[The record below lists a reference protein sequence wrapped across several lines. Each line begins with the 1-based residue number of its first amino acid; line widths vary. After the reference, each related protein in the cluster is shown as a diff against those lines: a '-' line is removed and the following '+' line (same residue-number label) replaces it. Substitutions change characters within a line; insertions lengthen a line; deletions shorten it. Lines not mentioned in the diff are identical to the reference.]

1 MHQSIQITPELSRKV
16 YKSIRNKNPAEETDQ
31 KGERIQEQKLQKH
44 PAEIAAAGMNGD
56 FS

>member
-16 YKSIRNKNPAEETDQ
+16 SKSIRNKNPAKETDQ
-31 KGERIQEQKLQKH
+31 KGERIQERKMQKSSGR
-44 PAEIAAAGMNGD
+44 IAAAGKNGD